1 MLWQHAVTG
10 TAHTAGQEDGAMVDI
25 LAGRLLPVSPHL
37 NYISISSSLFEHAAA
52 ADWALCLGRDWDG
65 EGEVAHATREVER
78 RQSERER
85 GKPEGGEEEGRIER
99 REREAILQ
107 TCDTLIINKLGLNA

>member
-10 TAHTAGQEDGAMVDI
+10 TAHTAGQEDGAMVGI